1 MFESRAYT
9 VQMNLDVPDAE
20 KRIAEK
26 ASESFESIL
35 SQLKLGIE
43 HLDLIYT
50 PFAKRQKLDSKEIVE
65 NRDILR
71 KYRDKTKELFNRIIK
86 DSYQAVSLMG
96 EFSTDSAVEELMGS
110 FVASVKEMEKQVN
123 VLLSIFSNLNNPEF
137 KDQLIKAIDSVKKQ
151 SSQLKQLVND
161 RILEHI
167 DTNILAKNWESLVND
182 KYQDKVKNKTPLVVQ
197 LYEERQEAL
206 K

>member
-20 KRIAEK
+20 KRTAEK
-26 ASESFESIL
+26 ASEYFESIL

-65 NRDILR
+65 NRDILK
-71 KYRDKTKELFNRIIK
+71 KYRSKTKELFDKILN
-86 DSYQAVSLMG
+86 DSHHAVSLMG

-110 FVASVKEMEKQVN
+110 FVAATRELEKQVN
-123 VLLSIFSNLNNPEF
+123 ILLSIFSNLNNPEF

-151 SSQLKQLVND
+151 SSQLKD

-182 KYQDKVKNKTPLVVQ
+182 KYQDKIKNKTPLVVQ

>member
-20 KRIAEK
+20 KRTAEK

-71 KYRDKTKELFNRIIK
+71 KYRDKTKELFEKIVE

-110 FVASVKEMEKQVN
+110 FVSSVRELEKQVN
-123 VLLSIFSNLNNPEF
+123 ILLSIFSNLNNPEF

-182 KYQDKVKNKTPLVVQ
+182 KYQDKIKNKTPLVVQ

>member
-20 KRIAEK
+20 KRTAEK

-71 KYRDKTKELFNRIIK
+71 KYRDKTKELFEKIVE
-86 DSYQAVSLMG
+86 DSYQG

-110 FVASVKEMEKQVN
+110 FVSSVRELEKQVN
-123 VLLSIFSNLNNPEF
+123 ILLSIFSNLNNPEF

-182 KYQDKVKNKTPLVVQ
+182 KYQDKIKNKTPLVVQ